1 MLTYLMIYKF
11 LSHLSIHFY
20 MGSININEYVKEMD
34 KKLFWKF
41 IYWTYL
47 TNEHEKSHEKEKI
60 GNKSFWPLIF

>member
-1 MLTYLMIYKF
+1 
-11 LSHLSIHFY
+11 